1 MQNGDCGLGSI
12 SVEKSQVIF
21 CTGIWR
27 TPSIVSFTY
36 SKGHNAS
43 CIRVVNQRWIVK
55 YCVTPFV
62 FHNRQTHCG
71 VLLACESTRQKC
83 QSWVNSFCAHIFFPT
98 LWYRV
103 NYKLCY
109 LNRVES
115 LPNSTEALLEAC
127 NVFFFYS
134 SPISTSET
142 ILKDFVQLLMIVVE
156 NCLMQVAN
164 LPYSIQLG
172 WDLVTVKTIACI
184 N

>member
-1 MQNGDCGLGSI
+1 MQNGDFGLGSI

-21 CTGIWR
+21 GTGIWR
-27 TPSIVSFTY
+27 TSSIMSFTY
-36 SKGHNAS
+36 SKGNNAS

-62 FHNRQTHCG
+62 FHNGQTHCG

-83 QSWVNSFCAHIFFPT
+83 QSWVNSFCAHISFPT
-98 LWYRV
+98 LWYWV

-127 NVFFFYS
+127 DVS
-134 SPISTSET
+134 SFIRHQSLKPIQCT
-142 ILKDFVQLLMIVVE
+142 IFDDSVRELSNASRKSSIG
-156 NCLMQVAN
+156 
-164 LPYSIQLG
+164 IQLG
-172 WDLVTVKTIACI
+172 
-184 N
+184 